1 MQPEDAIGGL
11 FGRDALYRRYGII
24 DKAIL
29 SFAEIENMKR

>member
-24 DKAIL
+24 DKAIFEL
-29 SFAEIENMKR
+29 AEIET